1 MPQQHKES
9 TMSSSN
15 YSTAAT
21 ALIASFGKSAHQVID
36 MYRDG
41 GERLAQAASQR
52 WQAAFKEASPSLTP
66 ETRKNAKHAKEVA
79 GRYYAQGLALSA
91 DGAQVVVDTIVGAA
105 IAGVERVGAFAHQA
119 SQKA

>member
-1 MPQQHKES
+1 MN
-9 TMSSSN
+9 SN

-21 ALIASFGKSAHQVID
+21 AVIAGFGKSAHQVIG

-41 GERLAQAASQR
+41 GERLAEAASER
-52 WQAAFKEASPSLTP
+52 WQAAFKKASPDLTP

-79 GRYYAQGLALSA
+79 GRYYAKGLALSA
-91 DGAQVVVDTIVGAA
+91 DGAQVVVDTLVGAA
-105 IAGVERVGAFAHQA
+105 IAGVERMDAFAHQA